1 MHLEKDQKTESDD
14 TSENGPIATSS
25 EGNLLLISQND
36 SSTTIFL
43 T

>member
-1 MHLEKDQKTESDD
+1 MHPEKDQKTESDD
-14 TSENGPIATSS
+14 ISDNWPIATSS
-25 EGNLLLISQND
+25 EGSLFFISQND